1 MINIF
6 VKCSFLISKNEYLDL
21 ISSVSFLSF
30 ILCHCSIRCYLK
42 SNITNHTVM
51 NIIYECD
58 CKKRKFIQTLLSYF
72 HTPNLGIH
80 VESTFYLPNF
90 WVKRI
95 KKKIEISCPI
105 FLSFLITKNIFINK
119 VVFEESYKTFL
130 GFTFRI
136 FVLKILKK
144 DEIFTKFFPTSF
156 LHPCVYIKHF
166 HYSNFIHLYL
176 NFTCLSVCLLICY
189 W

>member
-1 MINIF
+1 MILR
-6 VKCSFLISKNEYLDL
+6 CSKKHLWFYLLKIWYELPPPLLFSFFYYRIQVCLRKIMIQFL
-21 ISSVSFLSF
+21 
-30 ILCHCSIRCYLK
+30 R
-42 SNITNHTVM
+42 
-51 NIIYECD
+51 
-58 CKKRKFIQTLLSYF
+58 
-72 HTPNLGIH
+72 
-80 VESTFYLPNF
+80 FYLPNF

-95 KKKIEISCPI
+95 KKKIEFSCPI

-189 W
+189 